1 MESLEVKIRKI
12 TAAYEVKNWE
22 LKDGS
27 VILHF
32 GTASI
37 SFDISGAE
45 FEDAKGQSP
54 LNIVLEIPVHAKP
67 SEPPIK

>member
-1 MESLEVKIRKI
+1 MESLEVKIRTI
-12 TAAYEVKNWE
+12 TAAYAVKDWE
-22 LKDGS
+22 LRDGY

-32 GTASI
+32 NTATI

-45 FEDAKGQSP
+45 FENTKGQSP

-67 SEPPIK
+67 SQPSV